1 MISTIE
7 QCVKHLFS
15 GQNTQQL
22 ILPLIKL
29 YSEYSEI
36 QVEFFLCCNGILYN
50 QNWRVSINVLFL
62 CFRVG
67 LKICPKV

>member
-36 QVEFFLCCNGILYN
+36 QVEFFFML
-50 QNWRVSINVLFL
+50 QRDSIQPE
-62 CFRVG
+62 
-67 LKICPKV
+67 LKGEHIQWQ

>member
-36 QVEFFLCCNGILYN
+36 QVEFSFML
-50 QNWRVSINVLFL
+50 QRDSIQPE
-62 CFRVG
+62 
-67 LKICPKV
+67 LKGEH